1 MDVPTAPDSGVGY
14 FADIAQ
20 PSAPKECCFPRCR
33 LFAWRFP
40 RPSTQRAGQK
50 PEVCSRKRGL
60 LQSRNDGLGSR
71 RMMTAGKPSFRLAEI
86 IIPLPFGCS
95 RPEPFPHLRQNLRWW
110 ASAIHHRASICAID
124 DWTDLPINE
133 ATIEQHDVAPMPPF
147 LSLAVRP
154 DRFLEELKI
163 LFWTAPRC
171 PRNE

>member
-1 MDVPTAPDSGVGY
+1 MGA
-14 FADIAQ
+14 
-20 PSAPKECCFPRCR
+20 
-33 LFAWRFP
+33 L
-40 RPSTQRAGQK
+40 
-50 PEVCSRKRGL
+50 PEGC
-60 LQSRNDGLGSR
+60 
-71 RMMTAGKPSFRLAEI
+71 ALAEI
-86 IIPLPFGCS
+86 VIPLPVGCS
-95 RPEPFPHLRQNLRWW
+95 RPEPFPHLRQNLRWR

-124 DWTDLPINE
+124 DWPDLPINE